1 MSAASIAHF
10 DRTFLARLA
19 DWLAFA
25 VAVSLPWSTTAVGIT
40 IAAWL
45 IVLLPTLDA
54 AAVRRE
60 LVTAAGGLPVVL
72 WSLGLIG
79 MLWANVDWHDRFAGL
94 GGFNRLLVIPLL
106 LAQFRRSESGR
117 WPLCGFFLS
126 SIALLIASYAIVLLL
141 GDDWHGVYGVPVHD
155 TIFQGA
161 IFLICG
167 FGALGYATLGHVGV
181 GYAALAHGKR
191 AWAWPIAVGAIG
203 ALFLINFAFVIT
215 SRIAIVLAPI
225 VLLLFGWRLFR
236 WKGILAAILLSL
248 ILGGAVWF
256 SAPVLRGRIEASI
269 TEMQEYRAADKAT
282 SIGEHAAFLKES
294 WMIIASAPII
304 GHGTGSIAEEFR
316 RITAGNTGVSAE
328 ATVNPH
334 NQTFAVAIQLGVV
347 GAIALWA
354 MWIAH
359 LALFRGESV
368 VAWLGLVVVVENIF
382 SSTVHSHLFDFNS
395 GWLYVFGIGVLG
407 GTMLRER
414 EGDLKKPPI
423 ASA

>member
-1 MSAASIAHF
+1 MSAAHTTHF
-10 DRTFLARLA
+10 DCTYLTRLA
-19 DWLAFA
+19 DWLAVA

-60 LVTAAGGLPVVL
+60 LGTTAGGLPVVL

-79 MLWANVDWHDRFAGL
+79 MLWANVNWPDRFAGL
-94 GGFNRLLVIPLL
+94 GGFNRLLIIPLL
-106 LAQFRRSESGR
+106 LAQFRRSENGL
-117 WPLCGFFLS
+117 WALCGFFLS
-126 SIALLIASYAIVLLL
+126 STALLIASYAIVLVL
-141 GDDWHGVYGVPVHD
+141 GHDWRGVYGVPVHD
-155 TIFQGA
+155 TIFQGTV
-161 IFLICG
+161 FLICG
-167 FGALGYATLGHVGV
+167 FGALGYATLG
-181 GYAALAHGKR
+181 YAALAPGMR
-191 AWAWPIAVGAIG
+191 AWAWPIGVGAIG

-215 SRIAIVLAPI
+215 SRIALVLAPI
-225 VLLLFGWRLFR
+225 LLLLFGWRLFR
-236 WKGILAAILLSL
+236 WKGILAALLLSL
-248 ILGGAVWF
+248 IFGGAAWF

-269 TEMQEYRAADKAT
+269 TEMQQYRAANKAT
-282 SIGEHAAFLKES
+282 SIGQHVAFLKES

-316 RITAGNTGVSAE
+316 HINVGNTGASATT
-328 ATVNPH
+328 TVNPH

-368 VAWLGLVVVVENIF
+368 VAWLGLVVVVENIL

-407 GTMLRER
+407 GTMLREC